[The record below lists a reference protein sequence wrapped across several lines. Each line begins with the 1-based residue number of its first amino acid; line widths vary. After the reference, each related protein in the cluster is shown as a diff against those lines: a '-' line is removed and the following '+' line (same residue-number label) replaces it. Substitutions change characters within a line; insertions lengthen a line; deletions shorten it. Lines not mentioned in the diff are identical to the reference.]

1 MGWGFH
7 SAPRPVPQVEK
18 PPAEDRALAPG
29 VVSEKLQVLSTFWL
43 SSPLTGGH
51 AEAGWSSHLP
61 KGTKHQRGL
70 LQSHFL
76 ASHPP
81 AFQLQ
86 LKVLKGHLLEPIF
99 SLRLKRLPCSAC
111 YFACF
116 VESWLICLTTLFSS
130 TRQAM
135 PPPPADVMVLLSDRE
150 E

>member
-1 MGWGFH
+1 MGWGIH
-7 SAPRPVPQVEK
+7 SAPRPAPQAEK
-18 PPAEDRALAPG
+18 PPAEDHALELSIL
-29 VVSEKLQVLSTFWL
+29 SEKLQVLSTFWL

-51 AEAGWSSHLP
+51 AEAGWSSRLP

>member
-1 MGWGFH
+1 MGSGIH
-7 SAPRPVPQVEK
+7 SAPRPAPQADK
-18 PPAEDRALAPG
+18 PPAEDHALELSIL
-29 VVSEKLQVLSTFWL
+29 SEKLQLLSTFWL